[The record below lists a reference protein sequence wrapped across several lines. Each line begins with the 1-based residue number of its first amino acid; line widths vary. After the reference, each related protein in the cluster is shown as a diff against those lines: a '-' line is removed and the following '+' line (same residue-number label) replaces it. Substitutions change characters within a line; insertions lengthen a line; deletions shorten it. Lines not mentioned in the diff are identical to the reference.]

1 MLKSAFDPRKT
12 FYLDLLQSSEYLRLS
27 ANPVLF
33 REEVT
38 AMGPQITHVIIDE
51 VQRVPQLLDDV
62 HSVLESKRPRIFVLS
77 GSSARK
83 LKRSHANLL
92 AGRAWTFHLY
102 PLTSLELGERFL
114 LSRALQY
121 GTLPNIYLDNDD
133 VSAQRTLRSYVDTY
147 LQEEIQIEANVRNVG
162 SFYKFLT
169 LAADASGSIVNY
181 SSLAHDT
188 GVPVNT
194 MREYFRILED
204 TLIGSFLPAFTRSAK
219 GPRSCQWPF
228 ATGCRTENL
237 RLVESKNA
245 VVAVDFSR
253 RGSTKSATKRLVKHP
268 KFLFFDTGVR
278 NALLGRAN
286 VPLSEGT
293 AEFGRSFEHFVI
305 LELIRINAYKEKAYR
320 FSYYR
325 TQNGSEVDL
334 VAESPNGETWG
345 VEIKAS
351 TDPNLK
357 TAAGL
362 HSLKE
367 VVPHAHLI
375 CACLA
380 PRKRV
385 AGGITILP
393 WQELF
398 SELGLA

>member
-1 MLKSAFDPRKT
+1 MIERLLDLPKKHSLFLFGPRQTGKSTMLRSSFSTTTT

-27 ANPVLF
+27 ANPALF
-33 REEVT
+33 REEVM
-38 AMGPQITHVIIDE
+38 AIGPEITHVIIDE
-51 VQRVPQLLDDV
+51 VQRIPQLLDDV
-62 HSVLESKRPRIFVLS
+62 HSILESKRPRIFVLS

-133 VSAQRTLRSYVDTY
+133 ASAQRTLRSYVDTY

-194 MREYFRILED
+194 MREFFRILED
-204 TLIGSFLPAFTRSAK
+204 TLIGSFLPAFTRS
-219 GPRSCQWPF
+219 
-228 ATGCRTENL
+228 
-237 RLVESKNA
+237 
-245 VVAVDFSR
+245 D
-253 RGSTKSATKRLVKHP
+253 TKRLIKHP

-278 NALLGRAN
+278 NALLGRTN
-286 VPLSEGT
+286 VALSEGT

-305 LELIRINAYKEKAYR
+305 LELIRINAYKEKSFR

-325 TQNGSEVDL
+325 TNNGSEVDL
-334 VAESPNGETWG
+334 VAESPTGETWG

-351 TDPNLK
+351 SDPNLK

-362 HSLKE
+362 HSFKD
-367 VVPHAHLI
+367 VVPHANLI

-380 PRKRV
+380 PRKHSS
-385 AGGITILP
+385 GGITILP
-393 WQELF
+393 WQDLF
-398 SELGLA
+398 SELKLL

>member
-1 MLKSAFDPRKT
+1 MIERLLVLPKNHSLFLFGPRQTGKSTMLRSAFDPKAAL
-12 FYLDLLQSSEYLRLS
+12 YLDLLQSSEYLRLS
-27 ANPVLF
+27 ANPALF
-33 REEVT
+33 RDEV
-38 AMGPQITHVIIDE
+38 MSLGREITHVIVDE
-51 VQRVPQLLDDV
+51 VQRIPQLLDDV
-62 HSVLESKRPRIFVLS
+62 HSILESNRPRIFVLS

-102 PLTSLELGERFL
+102 PLTSMELGERFL

-133 VSAQRTLRSYVDTY
+133 TSAQRTLRSYVDTY

-204 TLIGSFLPAFTRSAK
+204 TLIGSFLPAFT
-219 GPRSCQWPF
+219 
-228 ATGCRTENL
+228 
-237 RLVESKNA
+237 
-245 VVAVDFSR
+245 
-253 RGSTKSATKRLVKHP
+253 KSDTKRLIKHP

-278 NALLGRAN
+278 NALLGRTSVA
-286 VPLSEGT
+286 LSEGT

-305 LELIRINAYKEKAYR
+305 LELIRMNAYKEKSFR
-320 FSYYR
+320 FSYFR
-325 TQNGSEVDL
+325 THNGSEVDI
-334 VAESPNGETWG
+334 VAESPSGETWG

-351 TDPNLK
+351 SDPNLR

-367 VVPHAHLI
+367 VIPKAHLI

-385 AGGITILP
+385 SGEITILP
-393 WQELF
+393 WQDLF
-398 SELGLA
+398 SEFGLI

>member
-1 MLKSAFDPRKT
+1 MVERILGLPKNHSLFLFGPRQTGKSTLLRSAFGSKKT
-12 FYLDLLQSSEYLRLS
+12 LYLDLLQSSEYLRLS
-27 ANPVLF
+27 ANPALF
-33 REEVT
+33 REEVM
-38 AMGPQITHVIIDE
+38 ALSPQITHVIIDE
-51 VQRVPQLLDDV
+51 VQRIPQLLDDV
-62 HSVLESKRPRIFVLS
+62 HSILESTRPRIFVLS

-102 PLTSLELGERFL
+102 PLTSMELGDRFL

-121 GTLPNIYLDNDD
+121 GTLPSIYLDNDD
-133 VSAQRTLRSYVDTY
+133 TSAQRTLRSYVDTY

-169 LAADASGSIVNY
+169 LAADASGTIVNY

-204 TLIGSFLPAFTRSAK
+204 TLIGSFLPAFI
-219 GPRSCQWPF
+219 
-228 ATGCRTENL
+228 
-237 RLVESKNA
+237 
-245 VVAVDFSR
+245 
-253 RGSTKSATKRLVKHP
+253 KSETKRLVKHP

-278 NALLGRAN
+278 NALLGRAA
-286 VPLSEGT
+286 VSQSEGT

-305 LELIRINAYKEKAYR
+305 LELIRVNAYKEKSYR

-325 TQNGSEVDL
+325 TQNGSEVDI
-334 VAESPNGETWG
+334 VAESPTGETWG

-351 TDPNLK
+351 TDPTLK

-380 PRKRV
+380 PRKRIS
-385 AGGITILP
+385 GEITILP
-393 WQELF
+393 WQDLF
-398 SELGLA
+398 SELKLI

>member
-1 MLKSAFDPRKT
+1 MIERILGLPKKHSLFLFGPRQTGKSTMLRSVFNPKT
-12 FYLDLLQSSEYLRLS
+12 TLYLDLLQSSEYLRLS
-27 ANPVLF
+27 ANPALF
-33 REEVT
+33 REEVI
-38 AMGPQITHVIIDE
+38 ALGPEMTHVIIDE
-51 VQRVPQLLDDV
+51 VQRIPQLLDDV

-102 PLTSLELGERFL
+102 PLTSIELGERFL

-133 VSAQRTLRSYVDTY
+133 TSAQRTLRSYVDTY

-169 LAADASGSIVNY
+169 LAADASGAIVNY

-194 MREYFRILED
+194 MREFFRILED
-204 TLIGSFLPAFTRSAK
+204 TLIGSFLPAFTRS
-219 GPRSCQWPF
+219 S
-228 ATGCRTENL
+228 
-237 RLVESKNA
+237 
-245 VVAVDFSR
+245 
-253 RGSTKSATKRLVKHP
+253 TKRLIKHP

-278 NALLGRAN
+278 NALLGRATIAL
-286 VPLSEGT
+286 PEGT
-293 AEFGRSFEHFVI
+293 AEFGRSFEHFVV
-305 LELIRINAYKEKAYR
+305 LELIRINSYMEKSYR

-351 TDPNLK
+351 SDPSLK

-362 HSLKE
+362 NSLKE
-367 VVPHAHLI
+367 VVPRAHLI

-380 PRKRV
+380 PRKRIS
-385 AGGITILP
+385 GGITILP
-393 WQELF
+393 WQDLF
-398 SELGLA
+398 SELALI